1 VDEAQGRIDVAAR
14 GLPAHEAADV
24 DGRRVWQTAAILVA
38 TIVAAAFAAFAAF
51 GAIAFFRHQVG
62 RPLAPIDAP
71 PAAIASPT
79 LQREPSRDLAALRT
93 EKRAMLG
100 EYAWIDSDK
109 GIVRI
114 PIDRAMSVL
123 IERTPAAPR

>member
-1 VDEAQGRIDVAAR
+1 MGKAQGRTGIDVAAR

-24 DGRRVWQTAAILVA
+24 DGRRVWRTAAILVA
-38 TIVAAAFAAFAAF
+38 MIVAAAFAAF
-51 GAIAFFRHQVG
+51 GGITFFRHQIG
-62 RPLAPIDAP
+62 RHLAPIDAA
-71 PAAIASPT
+71 PAAIPSPP

-100 EYAWIDSDK
+100 EYAWIDRDK

-123 IERTPAAPR
+123 IARTPGMPR

>member
-1 VDEAQGRIDVAAR
+1 VDEAQGRIGIDVAAR

-38 TIVAAAFAAFAAF
+38 TIVAAAFAAL

-62 RPLAPIDAP
+62 RPLAPVDAP

-79 LQREPSRDLAALRT
+79 LQREPSRDLAALRI

-100 EYAWIDSDK
+100 EYAWIDRDK